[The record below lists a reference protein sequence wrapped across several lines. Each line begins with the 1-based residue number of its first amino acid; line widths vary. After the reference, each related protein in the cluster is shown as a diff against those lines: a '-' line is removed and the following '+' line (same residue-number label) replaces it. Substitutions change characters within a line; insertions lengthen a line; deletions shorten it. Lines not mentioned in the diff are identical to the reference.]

1 MVTDKDLGW
10 SKVMRELYRLSKK
23 EVTVGIQ
30 SGTMTEDGETTL
42 ARIAAVHE
50 FGGTI
55 TQQAD
60 TVTIN
65 RKLKRDGSFANSGR
79 FVKRK
84 KANFSSTHA
93 RRARTIKIPQRSFLR
108 ATVDEKQA
116 QITKL
121 ATNAVKSVI
130 EGTDPEAVMRV
141 VGQSIEGM
149 VQKKITSGPFTPNAP
164 STIKRKRSSRPLI
177 DTGHM
182 RQSVRYKLISK
193 E

>member
-65 RKLKRDGSFANSGR
+65 RKLKRDGSFANGGR
-79 FVKRK
+79 FVKCK

-130 EGTDPEAVMRV
+130 EGTDPEAAMRV

-182 RQSVRYKLISK
+182 RQSVRYNLISK

>member
-65 RKLKRDGSFANSGR
+65 RKLKRDGSFANGGR

-84 KANFSSTHA
+84 KAKFSSTHA

-130 EGTDPEAVMRV
+130 EGTDPEAAMRV

-182 RQSVRYKLISK
+182 RQSVRYNLISK

>member
-10 SKVMRELYRLSKK
+10 SKVMRQLYRLSKR
-23 EVTVGIQ
+23 EITVGIQ

-42 ARIAAVHE
+42 AKVAAIHE

-65 RKLKRDGSFANSGR
+65 RKLKRDGSFANGGR

-84 KANFSSTHA
+84 KANFSSTHV

-108 ATVDEKQA
+108 ATVDEKKTE
-116 QITKL
+116 ISKL

-130 EGTDPEAVMRV
+130 EGADPEAAMRI
-141 VGQSIEGM
+141 VGLGVEGM
-149 VQKKITSGPFTPNAP
+149 VKKKITTGPFAPNAP
-164 STIKRKRSSRPLI
+164 STVKRKRSSRPLI

-182 RQSVRYKLISK
+182 RQSIRYNIISK

>member
-1 MVTDKDLGW
+1 
-10 SKVMRELYRLSKK
+10 MRELYRLSKK

-65 RKLKRDGSFANSGR
+65 RKLKRDGSFANGGR

-130 EGTDPEAVMRV
+130 EGTDPEAAMRV

-182 RQSVRYKLISK
+182 RQSVRYNLISK

>member
-1 MVTDKDLGW
+1 MVTDKDFGW

-65 RKLKRDGSFANSGR
+65 RKLKRDGSFANGGR

-130 EGTDPEAVMRV
+130 EGTDPEAAMRV

-164 STIKRKRSSRPLI
+164 STIKRKRSSRTLI

-182 RQSVRYKLISK
+182 RQSVRYNLISK

>member
-1 MVTDKDLGW
+1 MVTDKDFGW

-65 RKLKRDGSFANSGR
+65 RKLKRDGSFANGGR

-84 KANFSSTHA
+84 KRISAVRT
-93 RRARTIKIPQRSFLR
+93 RAEPAQLKSRS
-108 ATVDEKQA
+108 V
-116 QITKL
+116 
-121 ATNAVKSVI
+121 
-130 EGTDPEAVMRV
+130 
-141 VGQSIEGM
+141 
-149 VQKKITSGPFTPNAP
+149 P
-164 STIKRKRSSRPLI
+164 S
-177 DTGHM
+177 
-182 RQSVRYKLISK
+182 
-193 E
+193 